1 MDSDYGQWPALVAA
15 ATSISTAAV
24 ELSALSEPELPSLV
38 DFLMDAPALP
48 FLFVSVH
55 APSKARQWP
64 EDHLVDMLLRLT
76 RHVDAIVMHPDVI
89 EDPARYRA
97 LGSTLVLE
105 NMDRRKVLGQ
115 SATHLVR
122 YFDELPHAG
131 LCFDI
136 AHAASV
142 DPSMAVAHELL
153 DVHGHRLR
161 HVHLSSLDE
170 DNHHRALTAADEARF
185 TPLLDRCRD
194 VPWIL
199 EAAPE

>member
-1 MDSDYGQWPALVAA
+1 MKDNYGEWPEMVAA
-15 ATSISTAAV
+15 ATAISTAAV

-38 DFLMDAPALP
+38 EFLIDGPALP

-55 APSKARQWP
+55 APTKARRWP
-64 EDHLVDMLLRLT
+64 EADLVDMLLRLT
-76 RHVDAIVMHPDVI
+76 RRVDAIVMHPDAI
-89 EDPARYRA
+89 DDPAHYRS
-97 LGSTLVLE
+97 LGSALVLE
-105 NMDRRKVLGQ
+105 NMDDRKAVGQ
-115 SATHLVR
+115 TAAHLTP
-122 YFDELPHAG
+122 YFDELPDAG
-131 LCFDI
+131 LCFDV

-142 DPSMAVAHELL
+142 DHTLAVAHELL

-170 DNHHRALTAADEARF
+170 DSHHRSLTSADTLRF

-199 EAAPE
+199 EAPPQ

>member
-1 MDSDYGQWPALVAA
+1 MQGSYGQWPVLVAA
-15 ATSISTAAV
+15 ATRISTAAV
-24 ELSALSEPELPSLV
+24 ELSALSEPELPSLL
-38 DFLMDAPALP
+38 DFLLDGPSLP

-55 APSKARQWP
+55 APAKARQRP
-64 EDHLVDMLLRLT
+64 EDDLVDILLRLR

-89 EDPARYRA
+89 DDPSRYRP

-105 NMDRRKVLGQ
+105 NMDNRKVLGQ
-115 SATHLVR
+115 TAAHLTP
-122 YFDELPHAG
+122 YFDELPEAG
-131 LCFDI
+131 LCFDVP
-136 AHAASV
+136 HAASV
-142 DPSMAVAHELL
+142 DPTQVVAHELL

-170 DNHHRALTAADEARF
+170 DSHHRSLTPADKVRF
-185 TPLLDRCRD
+185 TPLLYRCRD

>member
-1 MDSDYGQWPALVAA
+1 MHSNYGQWPVLVAA
-15 ATSISTAAV
+15 AAGISTAAV

-38 DFLMDAPALP
+38 DFLLDGPPLP
-48 FLFVSVH
+48 FLYVSVH
-55 APSKARQWP
+55 APSKARQVT
-64 EDHLVDMLLRLT
+64 EDDLVDMLLRLT
-76 RHVDAIVMHPDVI
+76 QRVDAIVMHPDVI
-89 EDPARYRA
+89 DEPSGYRA
-97 LGSTLVLE
+97 LRSTLVLE
-105 NMDRRKVLGQ
+105 NTDNRKVLGQ
-115 SATHLVR
+115 TAADLAP
-122 YFDELPHAG
+122 YFDELPQAG
-131 LCFDI
+131 LCFDV

-142 DPSMAVAHELL
+142 DPTLTVAQELL

-170 DNHHRALTAADEARF
+170 DSHHRSLTPADKLRF

>member
-1 MDSDYGQWPALVAA
+1 MASDYGQWPALVAA

-24 ELSALSEPELPSLV
+24 ELSALSEPELPSLI
-38 DFLMDAPALP
+38 DFLIDAPALP

-64 EDHLVDMLLRLT
+64 EDDLVDMLLGLT
-76 RHVDAIVMHPDVI
+76 RRVDAIVMHPDVI
-89 EDPARYRA
+89 EDPARYRS

-105 NMDRRKVLGQ
+105 NMDSRKVIGQ
-115 SATHLVR
+115 SATHLVP
-122 YFDELPHAG
+122 YFDELPQAG
-131 LCFDI
+131 LCFDV
-136 AHAASV
+136 AHAAAV
-142 DPSMAVAHELL
+142 DPSMVVAHELL

-161 HVHLSSLDE
+161 HVHLSSLDA
-170 DNHHRALTAADEARF
+170 DSHHRALTPADKARF

-199 EAAPE
+199 EAAPA